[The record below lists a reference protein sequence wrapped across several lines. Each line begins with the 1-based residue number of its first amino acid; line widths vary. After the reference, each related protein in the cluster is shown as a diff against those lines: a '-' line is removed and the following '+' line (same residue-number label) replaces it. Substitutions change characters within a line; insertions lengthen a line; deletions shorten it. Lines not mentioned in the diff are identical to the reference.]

1 MLKTCNQSRISYKKE
16 KGMVRER
23 EKYVF
28 KKVGG
33 VIWGV
38 SRGGREYNVK
48 E

>member
-16 KGMVRER
+16 KGVVRER
-23 EKYVF
+23 RNMSY
-28 KKVGG
+28 KVGG